1 MIEQVLGAIGALLIF
16 SVISIG
22 ATFFIASA
30 FFGKPKC
37 EITSQEYKDQ

>member
-22 ATFFIASA
+22 AAFFIASA

>member
-1 MIEQVLGAIGALLIF
+1 MIEQVFGAVGALLVF

-22 ATFFIASA
+22 AAFFIASA